1 MKKRWAFVG
10 AACLLAALFLVGV
23 LAVGRT
29 TQWFGLEV
37 LAKGA
42 SPAWE
47 YSYST
52 IWDPEVNSVD
62 ALDIGWGSG
71 PVEVRAGQGAVIT
84 VTEYASRPLEEVEQ
98 LVVSASG
105 GALKIRW
112 DGSIVPLGLLQAWE
126 KRLVVEVP
134 QSLASQL
141 DELRC
146 RNFSGDVA
154 VSGFWAQDIQVA
166 SASGDVSIFYLD
178 GETARCPLFPGTCAG
193 KAATCP
199 SCGWR
204 ALPVRWI
211 SPGWLPKCAAWK
223 PLPARCATKGKG
235 RNFLWK
241 PCLPPCGRG
250 CLPARKRPIC
260 APPRGP
266 SPFPCRRTMALRRS
280 IPAFP
285 ASFLPSSP
293 ARKRIKRS
301 AIKRG
306 ALSSLL
312 PLPRGIYRSKSS
324 ETARGSK
331 TKGALYVRRNFRGH
345 RRFPV

>member
-84 VTEYASRPLEEVEQ
+84 VTEYASRPLEEAEQ

-154 VSGFWAQDIQVA
+154 VSGFWAQDIQVLA
-166 SASGDVSIFYLD
+166 RRQRVPAAGGEHFRCGGSHRD
-178 GETARCPLFPGTCAG
+178 GFP
-193 KAATCP
+193 
-199 SCGWR
+199 S
-204 ALPVRWI
+204 VQ
-211 SPGWLPKCAAWK
+211 PGN
-223 PLPARCATKGKG
+223 R
-235 RNFLWK
+235 F
-241 PCLPPCGRG
+241 
-250 CLPARKRPIC
+250 RP
-260 APPRGP
+260 
-266 SPFPCRRTMALRRS
+266 
-280 IPAFP
+280 
-285 ASFLPSSP
+285 
-293 ARKRIKRS
+293 
-301 AIKRG
+301 G
-306 ALSSLL
+306 A
-312 PLPRGIYRSKSS
+312 LPRGREGIFYGNRVCPHVGGAVFLPGRGRS
-324 ETARGSK
+324 
-331 TKGALYVRRNFRGH
+331 ALRHGGH
-345 RRFPV
+345 LPFPAGEPWL

>member
-42 SPAWE
+42 SPAW
-47 YSYST
+47 
-52 IWDPEVNSVD
+52 DPEVNSVD

-84 VTEYASRPLEEVEQ
+84 VTEYASRPLEEAEQ

-154 VSGFWAQDIQVA
+154 DSGPKTSRWLPLLGMCPFFTWT
-166 SASGDVSIFYLD
+166 GKRP
-178 GETARCPLFPGTCAG
+178 RCPLFPGTCAG

-285 ASFLPSSP
+285 ASFLPSFP

-306 ALSSLL
+306 APSSLL